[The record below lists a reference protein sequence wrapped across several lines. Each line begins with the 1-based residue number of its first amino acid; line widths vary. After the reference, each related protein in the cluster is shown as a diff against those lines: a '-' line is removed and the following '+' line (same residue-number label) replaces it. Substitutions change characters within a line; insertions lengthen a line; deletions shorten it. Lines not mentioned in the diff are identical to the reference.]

1 MMVVRDRRSV
11 QLVLLALAMG
21 LAGYVRTAMSPLQ
34 ETMRAALSLTDN
46 QVALLQGPVI
56 GIPVLLAAIPLGLL
70 IDRCSRA
77 CILWTLVALSLCG
90 SLLTA
95 FASSFGMLLFAR
107 GLAGTA
113 ALAILPV
120 VFSLLAD
127 LYPPAQRGM
136 ATTLAIVGQV
146 AGNSAAFA
154 LGGVLLTMTDRW
166 ESAMLWL
173 VVPLLPIFFLTA
185 ALREPERIRSSDAS
199 STDDVLHRLKR
210 NRSTLVPLALGIMLA
225 EIAIGAVIIWAAPML
240 ARRFALPPD
249 QVGSIMGA
257 TMLASGLL
265 GPVVGGVLADYCQRT
280 GGPRRTISALAV
292 LALIS
297 APMSLF
303 AFTSSVTVTS
313 VLLVTAATLTFA
325 IVVMGMA
332 LFSIVISEE
341 VRGLGMAVLVAAE
354 VLFALAVA
362 PPAVSVLSSAMGGPE
377 RIGDALSI
385 VCVVIGLIAAATFA
399 WGRKYFPVATS
410 VSADQTDFR
419 ENVAR
424 AD

>member
-1 MMVVRDRRSV
+1 M
-11 QLVLLALAMG
+11 
-21 LAGYVRTAMSPLQ
+21 
-34 ETMRAALSLTDN
+34 
-46 QVALLQGPVI
+46 
-56 GIPVLLAAIPLGLL
+56 
-70 IDRCSRA
+70 
-77 CILWTLVALSLCG
+77 LWILVALSLTG

-107 GLAGTA
+107 ALAGTA
-113 ALAILPV
+113 ALAILPA

-127 LYPPAQRGM
+127 LYQPAQRGM

-154 LGGVLLTMTDRW
+154 LGGLLLTMTDRW

-173 VVPLLPIFFLTA
+173 VVPLLPILLLIA
-185 ALREPERIRSSDAS
+185 ALREPERIRASGAS
-199 STDDVLHRLKR
+199 SPREILRRLQR

-240 ARRFALPPD
+240 ARRYALPPD
-249 QVGSIMGA
+249 QVGSIMGI
-257 TMLASGLL
+257 TMLVSGLL

-280 GGPRRTISALAV
+280 GGPRRTISVLAV

-303 AFTSSVTVTS
+303 AFTASVTLTS
-313 VLLVTAATLTFA
+313 ALLVTAATLTFA

-341 VRGLGMAVLVAAE
+341 IRGLGMAVLVAAE

-385 VCVVIGLIAAATFA
+385 VCAFIGLIAAGTFA
-399 WGRKYFPVATS
+399 WGRKSFPVAVS
-410 VSADQTDFR
+410 VASNQTDFR
-419 ENVAR
+419 ESVAR